1 MGNYDKTRVVITG
14 VGLVSSIGNNQSE
27 VWESLTSKRSGISK
41 NEEYIK
47 KGLNCHLSG
56 SVKFNTEAIDHKI
69 KRTLGDSG
77 VWAYAAFLEAI
88 TDAKLSPEDLSSAKT
103 GIIAGTG
110 AGSLNSFY
118 DGIKVF
124 DEKGLRGMNPF
135 LVNKIMGSS
144 VAANLSTLF
153 KIKGVS
159 YGLSSACATGAHC
172 IGHGADLIKIG
183 KQKIVIAGSSEMEHW
198 TSTIG
203 FDALRILSNTSS
215 RPFDKT
221 RDGIV
226 LSGGAAFVVLEE
238 MESALARGAV
248 IYGELTGYGYNSD
261 GFNLVSPSLEGPLA
275 CMEEALSAAGHPV
288 DYINAHATG
297 TLLGDQN
304 ELTCIKTI
312 FKDKIP
318 LISSTK
324 GLTGHALG
332 AAGSLELVYSLLMM
346 KNNQAIGCVN
356 ISQLDPL
363 AEELG
368 VLTDNHLGEVGA
380 IMSNSFG
387 FGGTN
392 CSLIVKKLKL

>member
-14 VGLVSSIGNNQSE
+14 VGLVSSIGNNQKE
-27 VWESLTSKRSGISK
+27 VWESLTSKKSGISR
-41 NEEYIK
+41 NEEYVS
-47 KGLNCHLSG
+47 KGLNCHISG
-56 SVKFNTEAIDHKI
+56 SIKFDASGIDHKI

-77 VWAYAAFLEAI
+77 VWSYSAFLEAI
-88 TDAKLSPEDLSSAKT
+88 TDAGLSESDLSSSKT
-103 GIIAGTG
+103 GVIAGTG
-110 AGSLNSFY
+110 AGCLNSFY
-118 DGIKVF
+118 DGIKTF

-172 IGHGADLIKIG
+172 IGHGTDLIKMG

-198 TSTIG
+198 TSTVG
-203 FDALRILSNTSS
+203 FDALRILSNTNS

-238 MESALARGAV
+238 LDSAISRGAK
-248 IYGELTGYGYNSD
+248 IYGEVTGYGYNSD
-261 GFNLVSPSLEGPLA
+261 GFNLVLPNLEGPLA
-275 CMEEALSAAGHPV
+275 CMEEALSLAGHPV

-304 ELTCIKTI
+304 ELSCIKTI

-346 KNNQAIGCVN
+346 KNNQVIGCVN
-356 ISQLDPL
+356 IKELDPL
-363 AEELG
+363 AEELK
-368 VLTDNHLGEVGA
+368 VLTDNHLTEVGA

-392 CSLIVKKLKL
+392 CSLVVKKLKI